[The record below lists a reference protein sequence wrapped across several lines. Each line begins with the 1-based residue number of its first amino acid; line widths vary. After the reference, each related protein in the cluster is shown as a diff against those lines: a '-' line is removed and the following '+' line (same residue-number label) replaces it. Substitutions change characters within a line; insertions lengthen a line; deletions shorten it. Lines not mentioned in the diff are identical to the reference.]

1 MMVKMKG
8 TVDDRFGS
16 VIEGKGGAMA

>member
-8 TVDDRFGS
+8 NVDNRFGE

>member
-8 TVDDRFGS
+8 NDANRFGA

>member
-8 TVDDRFGS
+8 NDDGRFGT
-16 VIEGKGGAMA
+16 VIEGKGGAIA